1 MTGTKPRPIST
12 SALRA
17 SLFGNVPQ
25 STSDNTSAPHQ
36 PDQIQEPDASAPH
49 SGKETRVL
57 QESGSENATE
67 SEYVDPEGAIAER
80 ATPVFELV
88 TEAPPTPGNLGPTYE
103 AFQGQDGQA
112 YIGKVN
118 ASFRFAHR
126 VGSRSANA
134 ILTGLAASR
143 RSPFKRGELAEL
155 NDAIKAWVEQYGE
168 QRNVWYR
175 VAPIHPGP
183 GIELDLINA
192 QETRIRITAGKV
204 TPVTQ
209 GSDIIFYRTPNAR
222 AIVLPAAVGNLD
234 RLKRYVNLHPKD
246 YLLFVAWLSY
256 TLAHPKVST
265 SKYLILVLQGGQGS
279 GKTSL
284 CNNVILRLI
293 DPSAIGVQ
301 RMPVKET
308 DLAIAVQN
316 AHVVAFDNVRGFK
329 SAVSDLFC
337 IVSTGGQVVSR
348 KLYTDAEQS
357 VLQLH
362 GALVLNGIHSFV
374 TQSDLAQRCLTLQLL
389 PIPDDNRQS
398 DADMLRNLEVDL
410 PAIQR
415 GLFDLIAAIF
425 EHLPTVKVEKT
436 ERMIDFVSWLAAM
449 EVAHGVPPGVYQLEY
464 SEVLQQGQL
473 DSLLDNLLASSVL
486 SFADEQEDGVWSGTP
501 TKLLELLSEP
511 LPLSAIRSKEWPS
524 NPIALAK
531 RLIGLEASLL
541 TQGVRIEHTRGK
553 HRIITITKQGGR
565 DE

>member
-1 MTGTKPRPIST
+1 
-12 SALRA
+12 
-17 SLFGNVPQ
+17 
-25 STSDNTSAPHQ
+25 
-36 PDQIQEPDASAPH
+36 
-49 SGKETRVL
+49 
-57 QESGSENATE
+57 
-67 SEYVDPEGAIAER
+67 
-80 ATPVFELV
+80 
-88 TEAPPTPGNLGPTYE
+88 
-103 AFQGQDGQA
+103 
-112 YIGKVN
+112 
-118 ASFRFAHR
+118 
-126 VGSRSANA
+126 
-134 ILTGLAASR
+134 LTGLAASQ

-204 TPVTQ
+204 MPVTQ

-222 AIVLPAAVGNLD
+222 AIVLPAAVGNID
-234 RLKRYVNLHPKD
+234 SLKSYVNLHPKD
-246 YLLFVAWLSY
+246 HPLFVAWLTY

-293 DPSAIGVQ
+293 DPSVIGVQ
-301 RMPVKET
+301 RMPSDEK
-308 DLAIAVQN
+308 DLAIAVQH

-329 SAVSDLFC
+329 SSISDLFC
-337 IVSTGGQVVSR
+337 IVSTGGQVTSR
-348 KLYTDAEQS
+348 RLYTDAEQI
-357 VLQLH
+357 VIHLH

-389 PIPDDNRQS
+389 PIPDEKRQS
-398 DADMLRNLEVDL
+398 DPDMLRNLEADL

-436 ERMIDFVSWLAAM
+436 ERMIDFVRWLAAM
-449 EVAHGVPPGVYQLEY
+449 EVAHGVPPGVYQREY

-473 DSLLDNLLASSVL
+473 DSLLDNVLASAIL
-486 SFADEQEDGVWSGTP
+486 SFIDERQGGQWSGTP
-501 TKLLELLSEP
+501 GALLDLLSA
-511 LPLSAIRSKEWPS
+511 SQAIQVLRSREWPS
-524 NPIALAK
+524 NPIALSK
-531 RLIGLEASLL
+531 RLVGLQASFV
-541 TQGVRIEHTRGK
+541 TQGVRIESSRGR
-553 HRIITITKQGGR
+553 HRTITITKLEGR
-565 DE
+565 DD